1 MCTAT
6 PPQVFALIR
15 YSDDPQRF
23 SIEYSNGQVRRYAA
37 TERYVSMPAEL
48 CISGAELLIMSAG
61 YSSLSAGYSSVSAGY
76 SGVLA
81 GYSSVSASNCIHV
94 P

>member
-37 TERYVSMPAEL
+37 TERYVPMPAEL
-48 CISGAELLIMSAG
+48 CISGAELLIMSAD
-61 YSSLSAGYSSVSAGY
+61 YSGLSAGYSSLSTWLLQFVSW
-76 SGVLA
+76 LLRC
-81 GYSSVSASNCIHV
+81 VSWLFQCVS
-94 P
+94 